1 MRLYPERPFFS
12 ATLIRKFLV
21 SDQVKLGPVTCP
33 GDASV
38 GQGAECAQTEDKRR
52 VAAGR
57 RILTSASLRA
67 TSIMLPIT
75 MRESNVFQA
84 SLKYPWTE
92 QAGGRHL

>member
-1 MRLYPERPFFS
+1 MCRQER
-12 ATLIRKFLV
+12 
-21 SDQVKLGPVTCP
+21 GH
-33 GDASV
+33 
-38 GQGAECAQTEDKRR
+38 E
-52 VAAGR
+52 AGGHGG

-92 QAGGRHL
+92 QAGGQTLMST